1 MEIVKHILD
10 AIQQVAY
17 EIIDTIANIIRH
29 IKKEF

>member
-1 MEIVKHILD
+1 MDIIKHILE

-29 IKKEF
+29 AKKEL